1 MLLRILRLFF
11 VLVAP
16 AAAAERPVPV
26 DLELAFLVDTS
37 GSIDADETEL
47 QRRGYAAALKHPR
60 ILNAITSGY
69 LGRIAVAFIEFGA
82 DGCTRLSVEWTGINR
97 KEAAE
102 TFGDKIIALPY
113 SLCPGGNAVADAI
126 LYFAK
131 LIEQNRFQGT
141 RRVIDISGDGP
152 NTLGRSLSEV
162 RQEVLAAEITI
173 NALVLERPEM
183 PDLPE
188 FFRHFVI
195 GGQGAFQIEARDHN
209 SFAAAILKKMFSE
222 IAAEPLPTAQHAQ
235 RRR

>member
-1 MLLRILRLFF
+1 M
-11 VLVAP
+11 
-16 AAAAERPVPV
+16 PV
-26 DLELAFLVDTS
+26 DLELAFLVDAS

-69 LGRIAVAFIEFGA
+69 LGRIAVAFIEFAA
-82 DGCTRLSVEWTGINR
+82 DGCTRLSVEWTEING

-102 TFGDKIIALPY
+102 TFGDKVIALPY

-126 LYFAK
+126 LYSAK
-131 LIEQNRFQGT
+131 SIEQNRFQGT
-141 RRVIDISGDGP
+141 RQVIDISGDGP

-188 FFRHFVI
+188 YVRHFVI
-195 GGQGAFQIEARDHN
+195 GGQGAFQIEARDHD
-209 SFAAAILKKMFSE
+209 SFAAILKKMFSE